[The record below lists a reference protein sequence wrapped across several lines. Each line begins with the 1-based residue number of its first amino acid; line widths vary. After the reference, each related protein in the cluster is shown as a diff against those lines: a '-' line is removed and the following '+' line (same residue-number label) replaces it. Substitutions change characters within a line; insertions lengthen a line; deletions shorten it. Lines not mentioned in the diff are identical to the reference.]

1 MNPLFQIDFSKFK
14 IEVYTPEGQYIKDAD
29 INSRYS
35 FYCQGLTPGQEYTV
49 IFIYDDILILAAAFI
64 CNYKGKVIYL
74 SPAHFLYNNEVSYLE
89 PDPVSALS
97 NRLKT
102 LAVLNKPYQL
112 WEKMLIENSGM
123 LNHKHHVIKIPPKR
137 VVKFKAG
144 NELATKVK

>member
-1 MNPLFQIDFSKFK
+1 MNPLNQIDLSKFK
-14 IEVYTPEGQYIKDAD
+14 IEVYTPEGQYIKDAL
-29 INSRYS
+29 INSRYT

-49 IFIYDDILILAAAFI
+49 LFIYDSILILSAAFL
-64 CNYKGKVIYL
+64 CNNKGKVIYL
-74 SPAHFLYNNEVSYLE
+74 SPAHFLYNNEVTYLA
-89 PDPVSALS
+89 PNADTALS

-102 LAVLNKPYQL
+102 LAILNKSYQL

-123 LNHKHHVIKIPPKR
+123 LNLKHHVIKIPAKR